1 MVWDKTKP
9 QGSTKIRN
17 LGDVITPNWDA
28 IESADDTFMPRAVNF
43 ADRDE
48 VGGIPSDPTVLSDA
62 VKLYSKQNT
71 AGKPQLYAIDPDS
84 VKTQLTGFTVTNTG
98 TNYGVKLPWG
108 VTMNWGK
115 YTLTAGTAETG
126 LLTFKVP
133 FTTQQSITFTQA
145 GGTASTLGATA
156 FTATQFK
163 IKRSSSAG
171 ALTVYYFAI
180 GV

>member
-9 QGSTKIRN
+9 QDSTKIRN
-17 LGDVITPNWDA
+17 LGNVITPNWDA
-28 IESADDTFMPRAVNF
+28 IESAADTFMPQAINF
-43 ADRDE
+43 ADRTPLG
-48 VGGIPSDPTVLSDA
+48 VPSDPAVLA
-62 VKLYSKQNT
+62 ATVKLYSKQDT
-71 AGKPQLYAIDPDS
+71 ASKPQLYAIDPDS

-98 TNYGVKLPWG
+98 TNYGIKLPWG

-133 FTTQQSITFTQA
+133 FATQQSITFTQA

>member
-17 LGDVITPNWDA
+17 LGNVITPNWDA

-84 VKTQLTGFTVTNTG
+84 VKTLLTGGSLTAAATGKLVLPNGLTLIWGTGNATTAWVTKNFALTGFSAANFHVSGN
-98 TNYGVKLPWG
+98 
-108 VTMNWGK
+108 
-115 YTLTAGTAETG
+115 
-126 LLTFKVP
+126 
-133 FTTQQSITFTQA
+133 
-145 GGTASTLGATA
+145 ASGS
-156 FTATQFK
+156 TATVGFELLSKTQYK
-163 IKRSSSAG
+163 VKASSG
-171 ALTVYYFAI
+171 TPTYLYFAI
-180 GV
+180 GN